1 MTLFTETVSLSL
13 ADGSTVTCA
22 AWWEPAR
29 NQQYGIGAGQFAS
42 ALDVYVE
49 AEINA
54 ADVTS
59 ATVEGVAHQVVATP
73 GIYPPGIIIR
83 RYAIISCAAL
93 LTDACTISR
102 HDGDTM
108 DPGTG
113 AVTPTWVA
121 TWSGFCRIVAASP
134 TSADFAG
141 EPVSLSDPEV
151 LLPLAAPIPAVGH
164 RIQTADATL
173 FVTGVITGTA
183 LALRRIRATTKT
195 GADR

>member
-1 MTLFTETVSLSL
+1 VTLLTETVDLSL
-13 ADGSTVTCA
+13 VDGSTVACA

-29 NQQYGIGAGQFAS
+29 NQQYGIGPGQFAS

-49 AEINA
+49 GSV
-54 ADVTS
+54 ADVM
-59 ATVEGVAHQVVATP
+59 AVTVEGVAHQVVSTP
-73 GIYPPGIIIR
+73 GIYPQGIIIQ

-93 LTDACTISR
+93 LADACTISR

-108 DPGTG
+108 DPDTG
-113 AVTPTWVA
+113 AVTPTWVD
-121 TWSGFCRIVAASP
+121 TWSGFCRIVAAP
-134 TSADFAG
+134 PVSALVGA